1 MVRDINHFF
10 NVNGQRESRG
20 YRKYN
25 ATFFTETAA
34 TLQSVTLTDVLTK
47 KKEFVRVSEL
57 CFPQCGGCVCV
68 EVKIGFLSLLIRWR
82 LPGMFNV
89 LLTYY

>member
-1 MVRDINHFF
+1 MSMV
-10 NVNGQRESRG
+10 NVSLEVTGSIMQH
-20 YRKYN
+20 
-25 ATFFTETAA
+25 FFTETAA